1 MIETKQ
7 LDSLEYLVCQGIPV
21 PHCFTTRLGGISS
34 GLYSAANGLDQLN
47 RAIADLQKAVSP
59 LAKLFG

>member
-7 LDSLEYLVCQGIPV
+7 LGSLEYLVCQDIPV

-47 RAIADLQKAVSP
+47 AARETFSGLVRACLP
-59 LAKLFG
+59 KL